1 VANFIDGRGIFC
13 RFFVRVVGGL
23 NVEAYNMKKM
33 WSVLLVVTLC
43 IAFTV
48 PAVIAAEKKAEPAKA
63 KAAPKAAEVTQ
74 AELAQLLVQVL
85 GLARFLPASPSDQQC
100 FGMLMNNGISPKDG
114 WKPGDPVVKADL
126 ARVIVQAMKKQGD
139 IKHPDDPKE
148 WIDYL
153 KAQGVPLD
161 AVGETTSYVDPLSEP
176 VAVHVASAQVDP
188 LVKRHKFNPLD
199 ETQYGVDMAYVVR
212 VLSRFEFLAGEFN
225 PRPVTPD

>member
-1 VANFIDGRGIFC
+1 
-13 RFFVRVVGGL
+13 
-23 NVEAYNMKKM
+23 MKKM
-33 WSVLLVVTLC
+33 WSMLLVATLC
-43 IAFTV
+43 IVFAV
-48 PAVIAAEKKAEPAKA
+48 PSVTAAEKR
-63 KAAPKAAEVTQ
+63 AAPKPAEVTQ
-74 AELAQLLVQVL
+74 AELAQLLIQVL

-100 FGMLMNNGISPKDG
+100 FAMLMNNGISPADG
-114 WKPGDPVVKADL
+114 WKPEKPVVKADL

-161 AVGETTSYVDPLSEP
+161 AVGETTSYVDPLVEP
-176 VAVHVASAQVDP
+176 VAVHVASPQVDP
-188 LVKRHKFNPLD
+188 LVKRHRFNPID

-212 VLSRFEFLAGEFN
+212 VLSRFEFISNEFH